1 MAEAIVRYNP
11 ERSLCEV
18 QIGSSDDETWGPL
31 DAGEAGH
38 VLVDEDEPADR
49 YYVALSDDEG
59 LEPGTVYRLE
69 PLETEIEEDV
79 AIEEP
84 EEELEEETDNGNR

>member
-1 MAEAIVRYNP
+1 M
-11 ERSLCEV
+11 CEV

-59 LEPGTVYRLE
+59 LEAGTVYRLE
-69 PLETEIEEDV
+69 PLETEIEEDLP
-79 AIEEP
+79 IEEP
-84 EEELEEETDNGNR
+84 ETEEELDEEEADNGNQ